1 MKTIAII
8 PARFASKRLPGKML
22 LAESGK
28 SLIQH
33 TFERVKMA
41 LCFDK
46 IIVATDDVRIFN
58 AVKDFGGNAEM
69 TDVNHK
75 SGTDRIAEVVKKR
88 NDYEIVVNV
97 QGDEPEIEPAFLQ
110 QLVEIMQENPRIE
123 LATLACPISAENAE
137 KPAAVKVVCTQDDF
151 ALYFSRAKIPFNR
164 DSSED
169 AEYLL
174 HVGVYAYRR
183 ETLLRL
189 SQLPQTPLEHAEK
202 LEQLRALE
210 NNIRIKVIKIL
221 HSTKGIDTREDY
233 EAFVKR
239 WEDLQQL

>member
-33 TFERVKMA
+33 TFERVKKG
-41 LCFDK
+41 LCFDE
-46 IIVATDDVRIFN
+46 IIVATDDARIFDT
-58 AVKDFGGNAEM
+58 VRDFGGNAEM

-75 SGTDRIAEVVKKR
+75 SGTDRIAEIVQK
-88 NDYEIVVNV
+88 NADFEIIVNV
-97 QGDEPEIEPAFLQ
+97 QGDEPEIEPAYLQ
-110 QLVEIMQENPRIE
+110 KLAQIMQENQGIE
-123 LATLACPISAENAE
+123 LATLACPLSAEDAE
-137 KPAAVKVVCTQDDF
+137 NPAAVKVVCTQDDF

-164 DSSED
+164 DESAN
-169 AEYLL
+169 AEYQL

-183 ETLLRL
+183 ETLLKL
-189 SQLPQTPLEHAEK
+189 SKMPQTPLEQTEK

-210 NNIRIKVIKIL
+210 NNIRIKVVKIP

-233 EAFVKR
+233 DAFIR
-239 WEDLQQL
+239 RCENSQ